1 LIRGV
6 MKKIL
11 LVIGKGPDQ
20 TSGELSA
27 AQSSSE
33 KDVSVILIQDGVRH
47 QKVSAS
53 RVFVLSED
61 AAARQVISP
70 FPSIS
75 YPDMLRMMFE
85 FDTVMVL

>member
-1 LIRGV
+1 
-6 MKKIL
+6 MKKVL
-11 LVIGKGPDQ
+11 LLIAKGPDQ

-27 AQSSSE
+27 VQSSSE
-33 KDVSVILIQDGVRH
+33 KDVSVVLVQEGVRH
-47 QKVSAS
+47 QIVPAS

-61 AAARQVISP
+61 AAVRQVVSP